1 LVCLI
6 PLVYLIAATN
16 FGLFKL
22 RTSKIYALHPNHNT
36 DPNCLLFSC
45 LFIMRLSV
53 PIVYNFLLLTKVE
66 GTAAFEVLS
75 PVSYVNFMGKSF
87 N

>member
-1 LVCLI
+1 
-6 PLVYLIAATN
+6 
-16 FGLFKL
+16 
-22 RTSKIYALHPNHNT
+22 
-36 DPNCLLFSC
+36 
-45 LFIMRLSV
+45 MRLSV